1 MQYIEEIGK
10 LMGEM
15 GERELF
21 LLYRLA
27 LKLLKK

>member
-1 MQYIEEIGK
+1 MHYIREIEK

-27 LKLLKK
+27 LKLLNK